1 MVDLDCLA
9 VSKRRWVMLCILFG
23 LGLSAL
29 GSAIVNIALP
39 NISRS
44 LGSSDAA
51 TVWVV
56 NAYQLS
62 ATVCLLP
69 ISGLVETLGLKRIY
83 VAGLVVFVLASL
95 GCAFAPTLP
104 ALVSARLIHGAGA
117 AGISV
122 AVLHLCA

>member
-1 MVDLDCLA
+1 LGRECL
-9 VSKRRWVMLCILFG
+9 SIIGDG
-23 LGLSAL
+23 L
-29 GSAIVNIALP
+29 
-39 NISRS
+39 
-44 LGSSDAA
+44 
-51 TVWVV
+51 
-56 NAYQLS
+56 
-62 ATVCLLP
+62 
-69 ISGLVETLGLKRIY
+69 LVAHIKSEETLGLKRIY